1 MTIALDPGNT
11 TSTIS
16 PLLHGQFIEF
26 LGECIDEGLWVG
38 PDSAIPN
45 QNGIRT
51 DALEALK
58 RLAPPLLR
66 WPGGC
71 YADTYHWRDGVGPQ
85 DQRRTTYNENFGT
98 YELDRHGFGT
108 DEYLRLCEQVGA
120 QPWVNV
126 NMLSGSVSEM
136 RDWME
141 YCNRAEP
148 TDLARSRAANGH
160 AEPYGV
166 RYWGLGNE
174 PWAGG
179 GTMTPSTYMDLY
191 RLFASSMPS
200 FTHSNDEPGMMYP
213 IACGPDGNKP
223 VERVEWT
230 REFFRELASF
240 RQPPISAY
248 DLHFYNWNIDHEEDS
263 STQFDQAGWR
273 RVVEGC
279 LELEDIIDEQWGLIR
294 AGLSAMPR
302 PEVPQDPRLE
312 SVDLVIGEWGNWHRD
327 AFEVRPALRQE
338 VTMRD
343 AVTTALTLDILQRNC
358 DKISMA
364 CNAQTINVLN
374 SLILTDGDATILT
387 PNYDVFMMYQGHRGA
402 QAIETPRQDQQT
414 GVYAFASVKN
424 RKLLVDLTNA
434 DMDAAV
440 DQTLTLPV
448 DVRVEDMRTLVGEDP
463 HQFNSKQNPDL
474 LRARRN
480 AFDAPIGREV
490 TAHLE
495 PASVNTLTL
504 SLA

>member
-1 MTIALDPGNT
+1 MTIRIDPSAAKGT
-11 TSTIS
+11 VS

-38 PDSAIPN
+38 PDSPIPN
-45 QNGIRT
+45 TDGIRSA
-51 DALEALK
+51 ALEALK

-71 YADTYHWRDGVGPQ
+71 YADTYHWQDGIGPR
-85 DQRRTTYNENFGT
+85 DQRPTTYNENFGT
-98 YELDRHGFGT
+98 FELDHHGFGT
-108 DEYLRLCEQVGA
+108 DEYLRLCEALGA
-120 QPWVNV
+120 QPWMNV
-126 NMLSGSVSEM
+126 NMLSGSVREM

-148 TDLARSRAANGH
+148 TDLARLRSANGH
-160 AEPYGV
+160 SEPYGV

-174 PWAGG
+174 PWCGG
-179 GTMTPSTYMDLY
+179 GNMTPSTYMDLY
-191 RLFASSMPS
+191 RLYASAMPS
-200 FTHSNDEPGMMYP
+200 FTHSNDEPSMMYP

-230 REFFRELASF
+230 RQLFQELASF

-248 DLHFYNWNIDHEEDS
+248 DLHFYNWNIEHPEDT
-263 STQFDQAGWR
+263 STEFDQAGWT

-279 LELEDIIDEQWGLIR
+279 LELEDIIGEQWGLMQ
-294 AGLSAMPR
+294 AGLAAMPH
-302 PEVPQDPRLE
+302 PEAAKDPRLE
-312 SVDLVIGEWGNWHRD
+312 SVDLVIGEWGNWHLD
-327 AFEVRPALRQE
+327 AFEVRPALRQQ

-343 AVTTALTLDILQRNC
+343 AVTTALTLDILQRSC

-374 SLILTDGDATILT
+374 SLILTEGDATILT

-402 QAIETPRQDQQT
+402 RALGLDRQDAQT
-414 GVYAFASVKN
+414 GVYTFASVKDGHV
-424 RKLLVDLTNA
+424 LVDLTNA
-434 DMDAAV
+434 SMDQSV

-448 DVRVEDMRTLVGEDP
+448 DARVEDFRCLTSDDP
-463 HQFNSKQNPDL
+463 HRFNDKADPDAVRSRQVAL
-474 LRARRN
+474 
-480 AFDAPIGREV
+480 DAPTGREFTV
-490 TAHLE
+490 HLE

-504 SLA
+504 SLV